1 MSRQSEDKSQTRE
14 KRFAKEISHRGLL
27 TKIYEQLLK

>member
-14 KRFAKEISHRGLL
+14 KRFARETSHRGLL